1 MSDPELKVT
10 DKRMFTRE
18 GELREEWRSR
28 PQGEPAPRQERQ
40 PPATLLDLIAL
51 LARSVAASLGGEE
64 PSPELARFHIDLLE
78 VLRRKTD
85 GNLDAAERAALD
97 DVLYRLRMLYVET
110 TAH

>member
-18 GELREEWRSR
+18 GELREEHRDR
-28 PQGEPAPRQERQ
+28 LQGDPAPKDCL
-40 PPATLLDLIAL
+40 PPATLLDLIGL
-51 LARSVAASLGGEE
+51 LAQSVAVSLGGEE

-97 DVLYRLRMLYVET
+97 DVLYRLRMLYVEK
-110 TAH
+110 TAR

>member
-18 GELREEWRSR
+18 GELREEYRDR
-28 PQGEPAPRQERQ
+28 LRDDPAPRPERL

-51 LARSVAASLGGEE
+51 LAQSVAVSLGDEE

-97 DVLYRLRMLYVET
+97 DVLYRLRMLYVEK
-110 TAH
+110 TAR